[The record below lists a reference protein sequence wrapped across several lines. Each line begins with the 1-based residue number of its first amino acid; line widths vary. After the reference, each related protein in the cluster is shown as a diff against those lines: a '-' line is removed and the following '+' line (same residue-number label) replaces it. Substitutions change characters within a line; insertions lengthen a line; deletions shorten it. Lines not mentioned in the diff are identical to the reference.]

1 MTVAFS
7 TDNAKTGWLK
17 IHVVGDAT
25 VAGLVGQVYNP
36 EGVLLHICRGFLYIT
51 TPSVGAAI
59 PLVGI
64 AATGVSNTALIG
76 ATAAFT
82 TQQVAGT
89 MWEVVGMDRASEA
102 AATTPWGVLWP
113 ATSYLTW
120 TNSVAAS
127 TGLVADLYLN
137 YIRLA

>member
-1 MTVAFS
+1 MTVAIS
-7 TDNAKTGWLK
+7 TDAAQTGWLK

-25 VAGLVGQVYNP
+25 VAGLVGEVYNP
-36 EGVLLHICRGFLYIT
+36 EGVLLQICRGFLYIT
-51 TPSVGAAI
+51 TGAVAAAV

-64 AATGVSNTALIG
+64 GATGVSDNTIL
-76 ATAAFT
+76 ATLAVNQA
-82 TQQVAGT
+82 AGT
-89 MWEVVGMDRASEA
+89 MWNVTGMDRASEA

-127 TGLVADLYLN
+127 TGLVADLYLQ

>member
-1 MTVAFS
+1 MTVVIS
-7 TDNAKTGWLK
+7 TDAAKTGWLK
-17 IHVVGDAT
+17 IHIVGDAT

-51 TPSVGAAI
+51 TPSVAAAV

-64 AATGVSNTALIG
+64 AASGVSNNTLL
-76 ATAAFT
+76 ATLATNQA
-82 TQQVAGT
+82 AGT
-89 MWEVVGMDRASEA
+89 VWQVVGMDRASEA

>member
-1 MTVAFS
+1 MTVAIS
-7 TDNAKTGWLK
+7 TDAAQTGFLK
-17 IHVVGDAT
+17 IHVTGNAT
-25 VAGLVGQVYNP
+25 VAGLVGEIYNP
-36 EGVLLHICRGFLYIT
+36 CGVLLQICKGFLYIT
-51 TPSVGAAI
+51 TPSVAAAV

-64 AATGVSNTALIG
+64 GATGVSSNTIL
-76 ATAAFT
+76 ATLAMNQA
-82 TQQVAGT
+82 AGT
-89 MWEVVGMDRASEA
+89 MWLVTGMDRASEA

-127 TGLVADLYLN
+127 TGLVADLYLQ